1 MVLKHPP
8 MGWNTWNTF
17 GEDINE
23 KLIMD
28 TADIMAESGLLE
40 AGYEYLV
47 IDDCW
52 AERERD
58 PATGKIVPDKKKF
71 PNGMKFVSEYVHKKG
86 LKFGMYSC
94 AGVRTCANYPGSFD
108 HEYLDAQ
115 TFAEYGCDYLKYDYC
130 FKPDSIDGQVLYRRM
145 GLALRSCGRDI
156 VFSMCN
162 WGKDDVWSWAR
173 SAGAH
178 LYRSTGDISD
188 NFSSFKEIAV
198 SQMPKLGYSAT
209 GCWNDIDML
218 TCGMYGKGNVALDGC
233 SDEEYA
239 AQFALWCIFGVPLM
253 LGSDLRS
260 MNEATKRLVTNRE
273 LIQIDQDPD
282 GRPPLCLPLDQD
294 SQERFVVFKLLSD
307 GEYALGFFNM
317 SDKKRMLPLYFEKL
331 GIPFASGYGLQL
343 TDVFTGETLEVQ
355 RECMTPLIPAHECR
369 VYRAKMVRVAG

>member
-1 MVLKHPP
+1 
-8 MGWNTWNTF
+8 
-17 GEDINE
+17 
-23 KLIMD
+23 
-28 TADIMAESGLLE
+28 
-40 AGYEYLV
+40 
-47 IDDCW
+47 
-52 AERERD
+52 
-58 PATGKIVPDKKKF
+58 
-71 PNGMKFVSEYVHKKG
+71 
-86 LKFGMYSC
+86 MYK
-94 AGVRTCANYPGSFD
+94 R
-108 HEYLDAQ
+108 Q
-115 TFAEYGCDYLKYDYC
+115 
-130 FKPDSIDGQVLYRRM
+130 
-145 GLALRSCGRDI
+145 
-156 VFSMCN
+156 
-162 WGKDDVWSWAR
+162 
-173 SAGAH
+173 
-178 LYRSTGDISD
+178 
-188 NFSSFKEIAV
+188 
-198 SQMPKLGYSAT
+198 
-209 GCWNDIDML
+209 
-218 TCGMYGKGNVALDGC
+218 
-233 SDEEYA
+233 DEEYA